1 VSCWARCTV
10 CDEERLGVEPPRAL
24 NLHKTPYCAQP
35 IGRSAWFPGL
45 HSALPAP
52 VLKSYSHPLTCHRLM
67 SWPDPPSIYKLY
79 TPESSFPPPAPPQ
92 VPADVTPENVGSF
105 LPEHFARVYALPAA
119 ASREANGSLII
130 ESNARVQA
138 LTSDM
143 FKKLSSVQD
152 DRCIVLE

>member
-1 VSCWARCTV
+1 
-10 CDEERLGVEPPRAL
+10 
-24 NLHKTPYCAQP
+24 
-35 IGRSAWFPGL
+35 
-45 HSALPAP
+45 
-52 VLKSYSHPLTCHRLM
+52 M

-92 VPADVTPENVGSF
+92 VPADITPENVGSF

-119 ASREANGSLII
+119 ASREAKGSIII